1 MNFKLA
7 KAKPKQELL
16 GGNHRQE
23 NEAAYLHISTLTMW
37 ALPQIFKT
45 AHSSVAPNHSLP
57 VLLAKNPLG
66 ARNTYI
72 HSVAY
77 SPITLH

>member
-7 KAKPKQELL
+7 KTKSKQELL

-37 ALPQIFKT
+37 ASPQIFKIT
-45 AHSSVAPNHSLP
+45 YPSVVPNHSLP
-57 VLLAKNPLG
+57 LLLAKNPLC
-66 ARNTYI
+66 ARNSSNHI
-72 HSVAY
+72 VS
-77 SPITLH
+77 